1 MIDELFFFTIGEIKE
16 IKGREEKNRREDR
29 EITNMILGK
38 IKEIKGG
45 VRRDIRRRQTRYLRK
60 TFHDLDGNSQRIK
73 IVKRSEHM

>member
-38 IKEIKGG
+38 IKEIKG
-45 VRRDIRRRQTRYLRK
+45 REERHPEK
-60 TFHDLDGNSQRIK
+60 TDTILEKNFS
-73 IVKRSEHM
+73 